1 MYGNDDIGHV
11 TTVGGKKHDNLAM
24 KLDYSQT
31 EKLKVSM
38 KYYIDDMIEEFP
50 YEIKGQKISMERQ
63 VV

>member
-1 MYGNDDIGHV
+1 MYGNGDIGHV
-11 TTVGGKKHDNLAM
+11 TTVRGKKHDYLAM
-24 KLDYSQT
+24 NLDYSQT

>member
-11 TTVGGKKHDNLAM
+11 TTVRGKKHDYLAM
-24 KLDYSQT
+24 NLDYSQT